1 MKPSV
6 LACFIAEA
14 YKRKLHSGRVDKVT
28 DDIVTQ
34 LIKELCGITD
44 IPKPLAARVHK
55 HLRSVHGLDPMYDM
69 ELLQV
74 RHRGG
79 ERPIALPVAVCE
91 HHTLCAPVTA

>member
-14 YKRKLHSGRVDKVT
+14 YKRHLHSGRVDKVT
-28 DDIVTQ
+28 DAIVAQ
-34 LIKELCGITD
+34 LVKELCSIPS
-44 IPKPLAARVHK
+44 IPKQLAARVHK
-55 HLRSVHGLDPMYDM
+55 NLRSVHGLDPMYDM

-79 ERPIALPVAVCE
+79 ARPIALPAAVCE